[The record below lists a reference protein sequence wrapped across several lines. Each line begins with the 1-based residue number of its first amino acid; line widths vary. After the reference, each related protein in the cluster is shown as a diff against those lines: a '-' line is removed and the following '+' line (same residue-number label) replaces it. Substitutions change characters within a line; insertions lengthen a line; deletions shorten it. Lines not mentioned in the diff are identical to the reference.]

1 MGKNLKYEQ
10 FERLQRSKVCKT
22 WFSITINLD
31 TETHASNSQG
41 NLIYIGTAIVM
52 GPLPSKQVEDNIL
65 IKLSARTS
73 HKIVENRNTSLKI
86 TTRKG
91 LYLYTREQQF
101 LFLSNV
107 RKHKLV
113 LESRH
118 WIKNVFTIQKGNTIQ
133 IIHTP
138 S

>member
-1 MGKNLKYEQ
+1 
-10 FERLQRSKVCKT
+10 
-22 WFSITINLD
+22 
-31 TETHASNSQG
+31 
-41 NLIYIGTAIVM
+41 M